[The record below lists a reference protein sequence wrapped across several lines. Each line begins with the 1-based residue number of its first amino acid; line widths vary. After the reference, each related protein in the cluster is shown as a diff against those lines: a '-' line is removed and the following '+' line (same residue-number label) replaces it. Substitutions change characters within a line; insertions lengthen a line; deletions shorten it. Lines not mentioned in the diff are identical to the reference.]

1 MQSGCPHSLG
11 GFYSAFQHRSNVG
24 ARSSPQAIN
33 VTPVPVVHP
42 ENEIQNN
49 MVASPYPGELGV
61 AHGPARLQKSY
72 GQSQQNSQG
81 LHHQQES
88 LVSTVSTG
96 SQPPIW
102 TNTTTKLYSSADF
115 YSSAHISAQHGS
127 NFGTSVN
134 GYSVRQSVDKSG
146 QQREYSKENFSRHF
160 LKESDLDKNTGLQ
173 QRKHFSNGS
182 NSAALQG
189 DSLEVAQTIPQKVQC
204 SSAQKTSP
212 MLFDLLT
219 ENPPESKSFTS
230 TSSLSEETNANM
242 ALNTVT
248 HVSGRRHHKDL
259 QVKDSLAA
267 LNCGQTRRQH
277 LHHSGGT
284 PSTSHQQQVSFPS
297 LSHQPSTDKVLSV
310 GETEPPTS
318 VEIHAF
324 IAEKLAYFRDCLTK
338 KNRNDRHANK
348 ELGRDSTLQ
357 SMQSHLP
364 TTSASKEEDLE
375 RQSLNCAAKEYY
387 AAVGQALEED
397 SSKSS
402 KANAEL
408 MPQFNETRDCAT
420 SASEKHST
428 GILDTAVENSKHSP
442 KNVSVE
448 KSALVVFDLSL
459 KKHLD
464 ISMPANS
471 HCKLVYSDD
480 CEDTFISNNDE
491 SFRSKWC
498 DKYLKNGM
506 STLYY
511 SPTALKELI
520 ASLET
525 VDSIAETDNVSKVIL
540 QQYWNANI
548 DNVNLFASTE
558 YPQIMLKVAATCT
571 KNEDESPWV
580 ITAVPGVTWDDMR
593 EKQPTLMFNHS
604 LSQEEYKSH
613 LLYSNK
619 NLDDIDQV
627 PGASWALNHMTE
639 REKEDTAL
647 KTVETVGL
655 DSAQGM
661 ADVSEDPQTKS
672 SSVASGNRTFGFS
685 LIENRNAKKKKSI
698 EDPQHCGVT
707 RKEAHSELN
716 SSVGE
721 ILIHNV
727 LSIPTNQS
735 EWQSSQ
741 KIRDCARED
750 AGSAHSQSN
759 LSIVPA
765 NKLQKHAPLCESKVE
780 EAHPPYEDVSDD
792 DMSQLATEL
801 PNTEHGEFNSP
812 ACLQYEDI
820 SEAESQTESKVV
832 NPSVSCSPSS
842 VLNNEVETDD
852 EMDDDYLVIPI
863 SIFNLKY
870 EPEDD
875 QDSPETIVSEGGE
888 TGVQERQ
895 CPTHCP
901 FSNLALATA
910 FPPVLVFDTQEC
922 FLQAVQCE
930 NMIEVELGISPLEH
944 EMDSEGDVQ
953 TPQKRRVSVDGCE
966 TVDSCETEDS
976 CDYSSASER
985 NFLTVSREM
994 LSKSSAPV
1002 PLETDD
1008 STSEKEGEGNETK
1021 NLQKDQTRGVD
1032 KLRSMQKPR
1041 QPFQAEARCAKRVS
1055 LKREDVII
1063 IDSDTEDEDDQK
1075 KAKIKRNRLHS
1086 SGGSEDSGNDTQF
1099 REATADACSDL
1110 FHSGPPIEV
1119 TGVSEHVL
1127 HNTNRQTTSKRR
1139 VDKHHS
1145 NEVVKNGHFKKMKAV
1160 AEGIF
1165 SSGSEDSSDDLFAT
1179 NSRPIESVD
1188 RLCRTAN
1195 AKPPKKQLSSGDS
1208 PEKQAQSVRKVADSH
1223 LNLNPVI
1230 PRFVAES
1237 SGAKGRLKLLKEPV
1251 VHTQGKDRTL
1261 SPETSTAS
1269 SKKAKSCEKNKA
1281 HLNRNE
1287 KVQFPTPEPANNRNQ
1302 GIKNN
1307 VWANVQKRAMVS
1319 RLLSLPMQEGPS
1331 TSFNSLSATGG
1342 QLRQSAVSSRG
1353 LSPSEAFSSLPYD
1366 PREQSVPPKLQRSY
1380 SNPSTLKHPPTKGP
1394 ASTMQLNATGNA
1406 KVQVNSNHPI
1416 RRDGNNLRPGPSHHD
1431 RAGGVRAPR
1440 KRHNSH
1446 KPATS
1451 LMKRATNDA
1460 KQWTKAINR
1469 VSHKERRHSVGEG
1482 YKWSEKSTAKPTK
1495 GSSMDEKKGRSPPR
1509 PYL

>member
-1 MQSGCPHSLG
+1 
-11 GFYSAFQHRSNVG
+11 
-24 ARSSPQAIN
+24 
-33 VTPVPVVHP
+33 
-42 ENEIQNN
+42 
-49 MVASPYPGELGV
+49 
-61 AHGPARLQKSY
+61 
-72 GQSQQNSQG
+72 
-81 LHHQQES
+81 
-88 LVSTVSTG
+88 
-96 SQPPIW
+96 
-102 TNTTTKLYSSADF
+102 
-115 YSSAHISAQHGS
+115 
-127 NFGTSVN
+127 
-134 GYSVRQSVDKSG
+134 
-146 QQREYSKENFSRHF
+146 
-160 LKESDLDKNTGLQ
+160 
-173 QRKHFSNGS
+173 
-182 NSAALQG
+182 
-189 DSLEVAQTIPQKVQC
+189 
-204 SSAQKTSP
+204 
-212 MLFDLLT
+212 
-219 ENPPESKSFTS
+219 
-230 TSSLSEETNANM
+230 
-242 ALNTVT
+242 
-248 HVSGRRHHKDL
+248 
-259 QVKDSLAA
+259 
-267 LNCGQTRRQH
+267 
-277 LHHSGGT
+277 
-284 PSTSHQQQVSFPS
+284 
-297 LSHQPSTDKVLSV
+297 
-310 GETEPPTS
+310 
-318 VEIHAF
+318 
-324 IAEKLAYFRDCLTK
+324 
-338 KNRNDRHANK
+338 
-348 ELGRDSTLQ
+348 
-357 SMQSHLP
+357 
-364 TTSASKEEDLE
+364 
-375 RQSLNCAAKEYY
+375 
-387 AAVGQALEED
+387 
-397 SSKSS
+397 
-402 KANAEL
+402 
-408 MPQFNETRDCAT
+408 
-420 SASEKHST
+420 
-428 GILDTAVENSKHSP
+428 
-442 KNVSVE
+442 
-448 KSALVVFDLSL
+448 
-459 KKHLD
+459 
-464 ISMPANS
+464 
-471 HCKLVYSDD
+471 
-480 CEDTFISNNDE
+480 
-491 SFRSKWC
+491 
-498 DKYLKNGM
+498 
-506 STLYY
+506 
-511 SPTALKELI
+511 
-520 ASLET
+520 
-525 VDSIAETDNVSKVIL
+525 
-540 QQYWNANI
+540 
-548 DNVNLFASTE
+548 
-558 YPQIMLKVAATCT
+558 MLKVAATCT